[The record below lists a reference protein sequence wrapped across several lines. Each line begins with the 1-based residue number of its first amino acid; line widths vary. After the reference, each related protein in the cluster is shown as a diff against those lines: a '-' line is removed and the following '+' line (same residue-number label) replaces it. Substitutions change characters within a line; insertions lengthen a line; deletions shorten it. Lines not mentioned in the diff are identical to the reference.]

1 MSDSRIRFN
10 GRPVHVAGNKVKP
23 GDKAPNFVLV
33 DKDLKPV
40 SLGQF
45 RGKVVILSVFP
56 SLDTPVCAT
65 QNRKFNEAATQLSDD
80 IVILGI
86 SVDLPFAQAR
96 FCAAEGIDRVITLSD
111 YMYREFGTKYGF
123 LIDEYKLLARG
134 VIVIDKEG
142 IVRYVEY
149 LPEVTD
155 EPNYEAALEAAKK
168 LV

>member
-10 GRPVHVAGNKVKP
+10 GRPVHVAGNRVKV
-23 GDKAPNFVLV
+23 GDKAPDFTLV

-40 SLGQF
+40 SLSDF
-45 RGKVVILSVFP
+45 KGKVVIISVFP

-65 QNRKFNEAATQLSDD
+65 QNRKFNEAASALSED

-86 SVDLPFAQAR
+86 SVDLPFAMAR
-96 FCAAEGIDRVITLSD
+96 FCAAEGIDRVILLSD

-134 VIVIDKEG
+134 VVVIDRQG

-149 LPEVTD
+149 VPEVTN
-155 EPNYEAALEAAKK
+155 EPDYEAALEAAKN

>member
-1 MSDSRIRFN
+1 MSDSRIKFQ
-10 GRPVHVAGNKVKP
+10 GKHIHLVGNRVRP
-23 GDKAPNFVLV
+23 GDKAPDFTLV
-33 DKDLKPV
+33 DRGLKSV
-40 SLGQF
+40 SLSDF
-45 RGKVVILSVFP
+45 KGKVVILSVFP

-65 QNRKFNEAATQLSDD
+65 QNRKFNEAAVNLSDD

-123 LIDEYKLLARG
+123 LIDELKLLARG
-134 VIVIDKEG
+134 VVVIDRDG

-149 LPEVTD
+149 VSEVTD
-155 EPNYEAALEAAKK
+155 EPDYQAALAAAKQ

>member
-40 SLGQF
+40 SLAQF

-142 IVRYVEY
+142 IIRYVEY

-155 EPNYEAALEAAKK
+155 EPNYQAALEAAKK

>member
-10 GRPVHVAGNKVKP
+10 GKPVHIAGNKIKV
-23 GDKAPNFVLV
+23 GDKAPDFTLV
-33 DKDLKPV
+33 DKDLKSV
-40 SLGQF
+40 SLSDF
-45 RGKVVILSVFP
+45 KGKVVILSVFP
-56 SLDTPVCAT
+56 SLDTPVCAM
-65 QNRKFNEAATQLSDD
+65 QNRKFNEAATNLSDD

-123 LIDEYKLLARG
+123 LIDELKLLARG
-134 VIVIDKEG
+134 VVVIDRDG

-149 LPEVTD
+149 VPEVTE
-155 EPNYEAALEAAKK
+155 EPNYEAALEVAKK